1 LNAIAASD
9 VGFSASAMDFAMN
22 LKAPPRSSNCT
33 PESFATYCNFDNSD
47 ADTPNFFDA
56 SSRSDPSWMADLAR
70 FASAPTDTNPARD
83 RPMESTTDSMPF
95 SPCTEDVIAR
105 VVWSLPR
112 MTNSTMFAIYL
123 PLPRLP
129 VFFRPD
135 TCPKMESSFAGS
147 SIPSST
153 YVVSV
158 TGRPFFKDASYL
170 IPMAKMMLF
179 SEKASRS
186 RSSISVGSFPYRFAI
201 ASSVT
206 WRG

>member
-1 LNAIAASD
+1 MFAPLRPKIAIARAVLFAPSSIPAKASASLMKISFGERDFNSDMEIPIALNAIAASD

-105 VVWSLPR
+105 VVWSRSEEHTSELQSQS
-112 MTNSTMFAIYL
+112 NL
-123 PLPRLP
+123 VCRL
-129 VFFRPD
+129 
-135 TCPKMESSFAGS
+135 
-147 SIPSST
+147 
-153 YVVSV
+153 
-158 TGRPFFKDASYL
+158 
-170 IPMAKMMLF
+170 
-179 SEKASRS
+179 
-186 RSSISVGSFPYRFAI
+186 
-201 ASSVT
+201 
-206 WRG
+206 